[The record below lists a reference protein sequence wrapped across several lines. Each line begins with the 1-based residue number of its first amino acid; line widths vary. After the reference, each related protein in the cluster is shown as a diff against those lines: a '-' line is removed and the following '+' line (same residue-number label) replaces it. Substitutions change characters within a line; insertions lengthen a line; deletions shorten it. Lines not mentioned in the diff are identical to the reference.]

1 MIYKNG
7 EIVWQDDTI
16 VFCGH
21 HYDGPCEREIDGDG
35 TIVSPGFIDLDA
47 LVDIDHGILDVAVRR
62 SPADRFQL
70 SPALSRTKDVFGPEY
85 WQTKQRLS
93 YAQLLSNGI
102 TTGMPIAGDLFRG
115 WAETYE
121 EMADA
126 AAIAAELGIRMYL
139 GPSFRMIPR
148 PGQELQYQRGIE
160 SFEAAIRY
168 CEDFENSYSGLV
180 KTFLSPCQIMNLTP
194 DILRQAASYSRQRN
208 IPLRLHTG
216 ESVMELEYLQRE
228 FGKTPIEYLYGE
240 GVLGK
245 RTLIPHAIYAGN
257 CMPPPFP
264 KGPNDLRLLA
274 QTGTCVV
281 HAPIAESHGGLC
293 LYSFGLYANAGI
305 NLAFGTD
312 THPADMLQNMN
323 FAWNLNRLFEHG
335 DLFSVCSD
343 AIPQTGRQVTAG
355 DIFNAS
361 TVNAAAALGRTDI
374 GRLAKGAKADI
385 IMVDITP
392 LRTVPVADPIRT
404 LIMNTTGANVKH
416 VFVNGRQVVKDHKV
430 LAVEDEP
437 RLREKA
443 QDCFDRYRNAWQAY
457 DVENRPADV
466 FFPPVFPI
474 LCEEAEKGPA
484 RCEPPHFVR
493 TVQKRDPGRKD

>member
-21 HYDGPCEREIDGDG
+21 HYDGPCEREIDGAG

-274 QTGTCVV
+274 QTGTCV
-281 HAPIAESHGGLC
+281 
-293 LYSFGLYANAGI
+293 
-305 NLAFGTD
+305 
-312 THPADMLQNMN
+312 
-323 FAWNLNRLFEHG
+323 RLFEHG